1 MKIFHCAA
9 NSGLLSCLP
18 MVYPACC
25 PCCSSSLPAENYG
38 GGLLPL
44 GSNITSDGYI
54 PTAVAAA
61 VVQSVRPISNPT
73 EESTPS
79 TPDADRPD
87 EQPTASTPEATRP
100 AEQPTASAPE
110 TARPDEQPTA
120 SAPETDR
127 PNEETP
133 PSTPETNRPN
143 EETAPITP
151 EATRPNEET
160 VPSTP
165 ETNQPNEENAPA
177 TPETNQ
183 PNEETAPATP
193 EATRPAEQPTASA
206 PETARP
212 NEETAA
218 SMPTRPLSTVRLP
231 ASGDTPATA
240 GSAAQ
245 FWIRDSQAVN
255 ASALCLFPQTVA
267 GQDLAFSENTL
278 SLAPKGVYFVSLL
291 LKAQANGQFVEV
303 IPQIDLALRH
313 EFSACANGDSS
324 SEPQAGAV
332 SLSCGFLV
340 NTTACTAPT
349 SLQFLL
355 HTDSAQPVS
364 VNGCLSLFKVGV
376 PFGD

>member
-44 GSNITSDGYI
+44 GSNSTIDGYI

-73 EESTPS
+73 T
-79 TPDADRPD
+79 
-87 EQPTASTPEATRP
+87 
-100 AEQPTASAPE
+100 
-110 TARPDEQPTA
+110 
-120 SAPETDR
+120 
-127 PNEETP
+127 ETP
-133 PSTPETNRPN
+133 PTTPD
-143 EETAPITP
+143 
-151 EATRPNEET
+151 ATRPNEET
-160 VPSTP
+160 TPAAP
-165 ETNQPNEENAPA
+165 ETNRPDEETVPA
-177 TPETNQ
+177 T
-183 PNEETAPATP
+183 
-193 EATRPAEQPTASA
+193 

-212 NEETAA
+212 NEEATPSA
-218 SMPTRPLSTVRLP
+218 PIRPVSAFRLP
-231 ASGDTPATA
+231 EDRKEPATA

-245 FWIRDSQAVN
+245 FWIRDSQAIN
-255 ASALCLFPQTVA
+255 ASVLHLFPQTVA
-267 GQDLAFSENTL
+267 GQDLAFSEDTL
-278 SLAPKGVYFVSLL
+278 SLAPNGVYFVSFL

-303 IPQIDLALRH
+303 IPQIDLALHH
-313 EFSACANGDSS
+313 EFSACAKGDSS
-324 SEPQAGAV
+324 QEPQADAV

-355 HTDSAQPVS
+355 HTDSAQPIA
-364 VNGCLSLFKVGV
+364 VNGCLSLFKIGV

>member
-25 PCCSSSLPAENYG
+25 PCSSSLSAENCG

-44 GSNITSDGYI
+44 GSNSTIDGYI

-73 EESTPS
+73 TETPPT
-79 TPDADRPD
+79 TPDA
-87 EQPTASTPEATRP
+87 A
-100 AEQPTASAPE
+100 
-110 TARPDEQPTA
+110 
-120 SAPETDR
+120 R
-127 PNEETP
+127 PNEETTP
-133 PSTPETNRPN
+133 AAPETNRPDEETVPATPETNRPN
-143 EETAPITP
+143 EETPPTTP
-151 EATRPNEET
+151 DATRPNEET
-160 VPSTP
+160 VPT
-165 ETNQPNEENAPA
+165 T
-177 TPETNQ
+177 
-183 PNEETAPATP
+183 
-193 EATRPAEQPTASA
+193 

-212 NEETAA
+212 NEEATPSA
-218 SMPTRPLSTVRLP
+218 PIRPVSAFRLP
-231 ASGDTPATA
+231 EDGKEPATA

-245 FWIRDSQAVN
+245 FWIRDSQAIN
-255 ASALCLFPQTVA
+255 ASVLHLFPQTVA
-267 GQDLAFSENTL
+267 GQDLAFSEDTL
-278 SLAPKGVYFVSLL
+278 SLAPNGVYFVSFL

-303 IPQIDLALRH
+303 IPQIDLALHH
-313 EFSACANGDSS
+313 EFSACAKGDSS
-324 SEPQAGAV
+324 QEPQADAV

-355 HTDSAQPVS
+355 HTDSAQPIA
-364 VNGCLSLFKVGV
+364 VNGCLSLFKIGV

>member
-44 GSNITSDGYI
+44 SSNITSDGYI

-79 TPDADRPD
+79 TPEATRPD

-100 AEQPTASAPE
+100 DEQPTASATE

-120 SAPETDR
+120 SAPEAD
-127 PNEETP
+127 
-133 PSTPETNRPN
+133 
-143 EETAPITP
+143 
-151 EATRPNEET
+151 
-160 VPSTP
+160 
-165 ETNQPNEENAPA
+165 
-177 TPETNQ
+177 
-183 PNEETAPATP
+183 
-193 EATRPAEQPTASA
+193 
-206 PETARP
+206 RP

-218 SMPTRPLSTVRLP
+218 SAPTRPLSTVRLP

-255 ASALCLFPQTVA
+255 ASALSLFPQTVA

-313 EFSACANGDSS
+313 EFSACAKGDSS

>member
-44 GSNITSDGYI
+44 GSNITADGYI

-79 TPDADRPD
+79 APDADRPD
-87 EQPTASTPEATRP
+87 EQPTVSTPEAT
-100 AEQPTASAPE
+100 
-110 TARPDEQPTA
+110 RPDEQPTA
-120 SAPETDR
+120 SATETDR
-127 PNEETP
+127 PNK
-133 PSTPETNRPN
+133 
-143 EETAPITP
+143 
-151 EATRPNEET
+151 
-160 VPSTP
+160 
-165 ETNQPNEENAPA
+165 
-177 TPETNQ
+177 
-183 PNEETAPATP
+183 
-193 EATRPAEQPTASA
+193 
-206 PETARP
+206 
-212 NEETAA
+212 ETAA
-218 SMPTRPLSTVRLP
+218 SAPTRPLSTVRLP

-255 ASALCLFPQTVA
+255 ASALRLFPQTVA

-324 SEPQAGAV
+324 SESQAGAV

-349 SLQFLL
+349 LLQFLL
-355 HTDSAQPVS
+355 HTDSAQPIA

>member
-44 GSNITSDGYI
+44 GSNSTVDGYI

-73 EESTPS
+73 TETP
-79 TPDADRPD
+79 
-87 EQPTASTPEATRP
+87 PTT
-100 AEQPTASAPE
+100 PE
-110 TARPDEQPTA
+110 TAQ
-120 SAPETDR
+120 
-127 PNEETP
+127 PNEETVP
-133 PSTPETNRPN
+133 
-143 EETAPITP
+143 AAP

-160 VPSTP
+160 VP
-165 ETNQPNEENAPA
+165 A
-177 TPETNQ
+177 TPETN
-183 PNEETAPATP
+183 
-193 EATRPAEQPTASA
+193 
-206 PETARP
+206 RP
-212 NEETAA
+212 NEEAA
-218 SMPTRPLSTVRLP
+218 SSAPIRPVSAFRLP
-231 ASGDTPATA
+231 EDGKEPATA

-245 FWIRDSQAVN
+245 FWIRDSQAIN
-255 ASALCLFPQTVA
+255 ASVLHLFPQTVA
-267 GQDLAFSENTL
+267 GQDLAFSEDTL
-278 SLAPKGVYFVSLL
+278 SLAPNGVYFVSFL

-303 IPQIDLALRH
+303 IPQIDLALHH
-313 EFSACANGDSS
+313 EFSACAKGDSS
-324 SEPQAGAV
+324 QEPQADAV

-355 HTDSAQPVS
+355 HTDSAQPIA
-364 VNGCLSLFKVGV
+364 VNGCLSLFKIGV

>member
-25 PCCSSSLPAENYG
+25 LCSSSLPAENYG

-44 GSNITSDGYI
+44 GSNITADGYI

-73 EESTPS
+73 TETP
-79 TPDADRPD
+79 
-87 EQPTASTPEATRP
+87 PTTPEA
-100 AEQPTASAPE
+100 A
-110 TARPDEQPTA
+110 
-120 SAPETDR
+120 
-127 PNEETP
+127 
-133 PSTPETNRPN
+133 
-143 EETAPITP
+143 
-151 EATRPNEET
+151 RPNEET

-165 ETNQPNEENAPA
+165 ETDR
-177 TPETNQ
+177 

-193 EATRPAEQPTASA
+193 DTTRPNEEAA
-206 PETARP
+206 PATPEINRP
-212 NEETAA
+212 NEETVPSA
-218 SMPTRPLSTVRLP
+218 PIRPVSAFRLP
-231 ASGDTPATA
+231 ENRKEPATA

-245 FWIRDSQAVN
+245 FWIRDSQAIN
-255 ASALCLFPQTVA
+255 ATVLHLFPQTVA
-267 GQDLAFSENTL
+267 GQDLAFSEDTL
-278 SLAPKGVYFVSLL
+278 SLAPNGVYFVSFL

-303 IPQIDLALRH
+303 IPQIDLALHH
-313 EFSACANGDSS
+313 EFSACAKGDSS
-324 SEPQAGAV
+324 QEPQADAV

-355 HTDSAQPVS
+355 HTDSAQPIA
-364 VNGCLSLFKVGV
+364 VNGCLSLFKIGV

>member
-25 PCCSSSLPAENYG
+25 PCSSSLSAENCG

-44 GSNITSDGYI
+44 GSNSTIDGYI

-73 EESTPS
+73 TETPPS
-79 TPDADRPD
+79 TPDA
-87 EQPTASTPEATRP
+87 T
-100 AEQPTASAPE
+100 
-110 TARPDEQPTA
+110 
-120 SAPETDR
+120 R
-127 PNEETP
+127 PNEETTP
-133 PSTPETNRPN
+133 AAPETNRPDEETVPATPETNRPN
-143 EETAPITP
+143 EETPPTTP

-165 ETNQPNEENAPA
+165 ET
-177 TPETNQ
+177 
-183 PNEETAPATP
+183 
-193 EATRPAEQPTASA
+193 
-206 PETARP
+206 ARP
-212 NEETAA
+212 NEETVPSA
-218 SMPTRPLSTVRLP
+218 PIRPVSAFRLP
-231 ASGDTPATA
+231 EDRKEPATA

-245 FWIRDSQAVN
+245 FWIRDSQVIN
-255 ASALCLFPQTVA
+255 ASVLHLFPQTVA
-267 GQDLAFSENTL
+267 GQDLAFSEDTL
-278 SLAPKGVYFVSLL
+278 SLAPNGVYFVSFL

-303 IPQIDLALRH
+303 IPQIDLALHH
-313 EFSACANGDSS
+313 EFSACAKGDSS
-324 SEPQAGAV
+324 QEPQADAV
-332 SLSCGFLV
+332 SFSCGFLV

-355 HTDSAQPVS
+355 HTDSAQPIA
-364 VNGCLSLFKVGV
+364 VNGCLSLFKIGV